1 MPKTIR
7 QPRQCESVNLYDNL
21 LCIDMADQLYELQQ
35 EMMDKGYY
43 VDFFDVDDYWSDY
56 SNAYCAVFL
65 GRFGEFNEEQIQIAK
80 EGGYSGNGEAAF
92 EVEEISEEEAELIEK
107 SANKLF
113 SLYREYKE
121 NESEKALEIYI
132 KYAENIYLRRY
143 KEE

>member
-21 LCIDMADQLYELQQ
+21 VCIDMADQLYELQQ
-35 EMMDKGYY
+35 EMMEKGYY
-43 VDFFDVDDYWSDY
+43 LDFFDVSDYWSDY
-56 SNAYCAVFL
+56 SDAYCAVFL

-92 EVEEISEEEAELIEK
+92 EVEEITDEEAELIEK

-121 NESEKALEIYI
+121 NNTDESYDAYI
-132 KYAENIYLRRY
+132 KYAEMIYLRRY
-143 KEE
+143 EEE

>member
-7 QPRQCESVNLYDNL
+7 QPRQCESVTLYDNL
-21 LCIDMADQLYELQQ
+21 VCIDMADQLYELQQ
-35 EMMDKGYY
+35 EMMEKGYY
-43 VDFFDVDDYWSDY
+43 LDFFDVSDYWSDY
-56 SNAYCAVFL
+56 SDAYCAVFL

-92 EVEEISEEEAELIEK
+92 EVEEITDEEAELIEK

-121 NESEKALEIYI
+121 NNTDESYDAYI
-132 KYAENIYLRRY
+132 KYAEMIYLRRY
-143 KEE
+143 EEE

>member
-7 QPRQCESVNLYDNL
+7 QPRQYESVNLYDDL

-35 EMMDKGYY
+35 EMMEKGYY
-43 VDFFDVDDYWSDY
+43 LDFFDVSDYWSDY

-65 GRFGEFNEEQIQIAK
+65 GRFGEFNEEQIQSAK

-121 NESEKALEIYI
+121 NESDKALEIYI